1 MSNTLVS
8 MSPEELVQAVQDFKD
23 RVGSYLNLSDDVIV
37 TQTLSGDHLLNT
49 SPLALTFFN
58 LPS

>member
-37 TQTLSGDHLLNT
+37 THILGGNRLLNT
-49 SPLALTFFN
+49 SAIGTN
-58 LPS
+58 LF